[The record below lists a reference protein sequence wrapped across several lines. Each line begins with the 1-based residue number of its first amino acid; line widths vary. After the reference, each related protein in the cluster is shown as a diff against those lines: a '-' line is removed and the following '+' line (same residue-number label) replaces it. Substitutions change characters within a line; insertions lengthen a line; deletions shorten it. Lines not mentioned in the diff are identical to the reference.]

1 MDKIVSKLTVFFE
14 NPFWVGIFE
23 CESKRSYE
31 VCKIVFG
38 AEPKDYEV
46 YEFLLK
52 NHHRLK
58 FSRQKLTEK
67 SKQKRLNPKRM
78 QKEIKKQ
85 TEDRGVGTKAQQALK
100 EAYEQSKAENK
111 TLSREKIEA
120 EKERKFE
127 LRQQKKKEKHRGH

>member
-1 MDKIVSKLTVFFE
+1 MDKIVSRLTVFFE

-23 CESKRSYE
+23 CESQKNYE

-52 NHHRLK
+52 NHHRLE

-67 SKQKRLNPKRM
+67 SEQKHLNPKRM

-85 TEDRGVGTKAQQALK
+85 LENKGAGTKAQQALK
-100 EAYEQSKAENK
+100 AAYEQSKAENK
-111 TLSREKIEA
+111 TLSKERIEA
-120 EKERKFE
+120 EKEHRFE
-127 LRQQKKKEKHRGH
+127 LKQQKKKEKHRGR

>member
-1 MDKIVSKLTVFFE
+1 MDKIVSRLTVFFE

-23 CESKRSYE
+23 AESKSGYE

-46 YEFLLK
+46 YDFLLK

-58 FSRQKLTEK
+58 FSRKRLSEKLTE
-67 SKQKRLNPKRM
+67 KRLNPKRM

-85 TEDRGVGTKAQQALK
+85 LENKGAGTKAQQALK
-100 EAYEQSKAENK
+100 ESYEQLKTERKTKSKEQ
-111 TLSREKIEA
+111 IEA
-120 EKERKFE
+120 EKERKFL
-127 LRQQKKKEKHRGH
+127 LRQEKKKEKHRGH

>member
-1 MDKIVSKLTVFFE
+1 MDIKSKLTVFFE

-23 CESKRSYE
+23 VESGKSYE

-46 YEFLLK
+46 YEYLLK

-58 FSRQKLTEK
+58 FSRQKLSGKSTEK
-67 SKQKRLNPKRM
+67 HLNPKRM

-85 TEDRGVGTKAQQALK
+85 LANKGVGTKSQQALK
-100 EAYEQSKAENK
+100 EAYEQSKAERK
-111 TLSREKIEA
+111 TLSKEQTEA
-120 EKERKFE
+120 EKERRFE
-127 LRQQKKKEKHRGH
+127 MKQQKKKDKHRGH

>member
-1 MDKIVSKLTVFFE
+1 MDKIMSKLTVFFE

-23 CESKRSYE
+23 VESSRHYE

-58 FSRQKLTEK
+58 FSRKRLSEK
-67 SKQKRLNPKRM
+67 SIEKHLNPKRM

-85 TEDRGVGTKAQQALK
+85 LENKGAGTKSQQALK
-100 EAYEQSKAENK
+100 EAYEQSKTENK
-111 TLSREKIEA
+111 TLAKERREE
-120 EKERKFE
+120 EKERRFE
-127 LRQQKKKEKHRGH
+127 IHQKKKKEKHRGR